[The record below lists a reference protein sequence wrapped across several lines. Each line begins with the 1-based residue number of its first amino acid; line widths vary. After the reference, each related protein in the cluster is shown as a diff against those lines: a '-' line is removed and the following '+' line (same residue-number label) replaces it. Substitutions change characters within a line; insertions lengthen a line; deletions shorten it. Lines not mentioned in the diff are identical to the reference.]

1 MKDTRIDKTILTAQ
15 SFEDTDKSN
24 LFDKDVSLA
33 DRLKMAFRLTCKIY
47 GMGEGQVL
55 KLDRTVFSARK
66 F

>member
-1 MKDTRIDKTILTAQ
+1 MKGLKLDKTILKAQ
-15 SFEDTDKSN
+15 SFEDAEKDN
-24 LFDKDVSLA
+24 LFDKDLPLA

-47 GMGEGQVL
+47 GIKGEAL